1 MQIPT
6 PPEEFSLKETNP
18 YLGGEKVTGY
28 ELVEQIYYLY
38 VRVVKAKDL
47 PEKYVTGT
55 CDPYLEVKTGSIK
68 VTTPRFENNW
78 NQVFAIS
85 KYRLRSS
92 VLEVIV
98 KDKDIEN
105 ANNAFMG
112 RVSFEPNSVPRRV
125 PPDNPLVPQWY
136 SLENNSG
143 KKVEGKL
150 MMAVWI
156 GTQADEAFS
165 EAWWSDAFG
174 VSGTDALANIR
185 SRVYLSPK
193 LSYVRVNVIE
203 ANDLQPSD
211 KRRSPEVFVRAQLG
225 NQVLRTRIS
234 PLGTV
239 NPLWNEDL
247 MFVVAEPFDEP
258 LILSVEDRVAPDKD
272 EFLGRCIIPYQNVDW
287 RLDHKHV
294 QPRWYKLETHIITE
308 GDQEEET
315 KFASSIYVRICLE
328 AGYHVL
334 EESTKYCSDFR
345 PTAKELRRPRIGVL
359 ELGILGAGELAPMK
373 TKDGVGTTD
382 AYCVAKYGEKWVRT
396 RTIINSFGPKWN
408 EQYSWEVFDP
418 CTVITIGVFDNCH
431 LHGGDKSC
439 GLKDT
444 RIGKVRIRLST
455 LETNRVYT
463 HLYPLLV
470 LHPSGL
476 KKMGEI
482 HLAVRFTCSSL
493 LNMMHTYSQP
503 LFPKMH
509 YIHPLTVSQLDYV
522 RHQTTQI
529 ISMRLSLTEPP
540 LRKEVVEYILDVG
553 SHMWSMRKSRLNFF
567 RVMGVLGG
575 LLALGKWY
583 DEVCNWKNHSTTILI
598 HILYVILVIY
608 PEFILPAIFL

>member
-1 MQIPT
+1 MQKL
-6 PPEEFSLKETNP
+6 PEEFSLKEIKPT
-18 YLGGEKVTGY
+18 LGGEEVTGY
-28 ELVEQIYYLY
+28 ELVERIQYLY

-211 KRRSPEVFVRAQLG
+211 KRRSPEVFMKAQLG
-225 NQVLRTRIS
+225 NQVLKSRIS
-234 PLGTV
+234 QNRTV
-239 NPLWNEDL
+239 NPFWNEDL
-247 MFVVAEPFDEP
+247 MFVVAEPFEEP
-258 LILSVEDRVAPDKD
+258 LILCVEHRVAPDKD
-272 EFLGRCIIPYQNVDW
+272 ELLGRCIISFQNVDW
-287 RLDHKHV
+287 RLD
-294 QPRWYKLETHIITE
+294 
-308 GDQEEET
+308 
-315 KFASSIYVRICLE
+315 
-328 AGYHVL
+328 
-334 EESTKYCSDFR
+334 
-345 PTAKELRRPRIGVL
+345 
-359 ELGILGAGELAPMK
+359 
-373 TKDGVGTTD
+373 
-382 AYCVAKYGEKWVRT
+382 
-396 RTIINSFGPKWN
+396 
-408 EQYSWEVFDP
+408 
-418 CTVITIGVFDNCH
+418 
-431 LHGGDKSC
+431 
-439 GLKDT
+439 
-444 RIGKVRIRLST
+444 
-455 LETNRVYT
+455 
-463 HLYPLLV
+463 YPIV
-470 LHPSGL
+470 
-476 KKMGEI
+476 M
-482 HLAVRFTCSSL
+482 
-493 LNMMHTYSQP
+493 
-503 LFPKMH
+503 
-509 YIHPLTVSQLDYV
+509 
-522 RHQTTQI
+522 
-529 ISMRLSLTEPP
+529 
-540 LRKEVVEYILDVG
+540 
-553 SHMWSMRKSRLNFF
+553 KSR
-567 RVMGVLGG
+567 
-575 LLALGKWY
+575 
-583 DEVCNWKNHSTTILI
+583 
-598 HILYVILVIY
+598 
-608 PEFILPAIFL
+608 

>member
-211 KRRSPEVFVRAQLG
+211 KRRSPEVFVKAQLG

-418 CTVITIGVFDNCH
+418 CTVITTSI
-431 LHGGDKSC
+431 
-439 GLKDT
+439 
-444 RIGKVRIRLST
+444 
-455 LETNRVYT
+455 
-463 HLYPLLV
+463 
-470 LHPSGL
+470 
-476 KKMGEI
+476 
-482 HLAVRFTCSSL
+482 
-493 LNMMHTYSQP
+493 
-503 LFPKMH
+503 
-509 YIHPLTVSQLDYV
+509 
-522 RHQTTQI
+522 
-529 ISMRLSLTEPP
+529 
-540 LRKEVVEYILDVG
+540 
-553 SHMWSMRKSRLNFF
+553 
-567 RVMGVLGG
+567 
-575 LLALGKWY
+575 
-583 DEVCNWKNHSTTILI
+583 
-598 HILYVILVIY
+598 
-608 PEFILPAIFL
+608 